1 MSILTDQIYGGVLAE
16 DASTEPMR
24 AERKPFG
31 NLPSKEG
38 KQIALFSGFTYAKD
52 EEAASAFENG
62 AESEKNSPTDIRQL
76 EDEVAFFNTTTY
88 GTPDNFARLSKGQ
101 NTVLT
106 NLARFVNNGDGS
118 ETATTWNN
126 TEMKNSFSTGNGTRS
141 QIFRPETETSEYD
154 FTTGWKNELIGNG
167 FDAGHKYEVRNVFID
182 QVSAEGNAESPVVA
196 EGFNPVLLI
205 DGVEVTIPD
214 LNQDGILNMDDF
226 HLFADA
232 VSEGG

>member
-1 MSILTDQIYGGVLAE
+1 MSILTDQIYGGVVAT

-38 KQIALFSGFTYAKD
+38 TETPQFSGFTYAKD

-76 EDEVAFFNTTTY
+76 EDEVNFFNTTTY
-88 GTPDNFARLSKGQ
+88 GTPGSFAKLNKGS

-141 QIFRPETETSEYD
+141 QTFRPETETSEYD
-154 FTTGWKNELIGNG
+154 ITTGWRNELLGNG
-167 FDAGHKYEVRNVFID
+167 FDAGHKYEVQNVTID
-182 QVSAEGNAESPVVA
+182 QVTPEEASTGTLRKTLFIEGV
-196 EGFNPVLLI
+196 G
-205 DGVEVTIPD
+205 EVTLSD
-214 LNQDGILNMDDF
+214 NNQDGTIDFFDFFSMMDT
-226 HLFADA
+226 LAET
-232 VSEGG
+232 SEGG